1 MPDQNENMQK
11 SNEEPREDQRR
22 RAELSPETPEFGPP
36 PGENEGR
43 PNRPNRPN
51 RPGGFPGGQWPP
63 IAVYPI
69 PVFPGNIPGDSNNRP
84 SYCTIRFLNAAAGFD
99 PVNIS
104 IGNKTVAHQVPYGEV
119 TSYYTETTGFKQ
131 ILVSEAG
138 RRGAVLARER
148 FLFNDGDVYTIA
160 LVNGM
165 NGIAM
170 VLVPD
175 FPCRIS
181 PVSARR
187 IFLTMR
193 LRSTW

>member
-36 PGENEGR
+36 PGENEGMPEVEFPDMEFPFIPGENPDYPLPTPSLPSTPPSGGGNGGR

-51 RPGGFPGGQWPP
+51 RPGGFPGGQLPP
-63 IAVYPI
+63 IAEYPI

-131 ILVSEAG
+131 TL
-138 RRGAVLARER
+138 
-148 FLFNDGDVYTIA
+148 
-160 LVNGM
+160 
-165 NGIAM
+165 
-170 VLVPD
+170 
-175 FPCRIS
+175 
-181 PVSARR
+181 
-187 IFLTMR
+187 
-193 LRSTW
+193 

>member
-36 PGENEGR
+36 PGENEGMPEVEFPDMEFPFIPGENPDYPLPTPSLPSTPPSGGGNGGR

-84 SYCTIRFLNAAAGFD
+84 SYCTIRFLNASG
-99 PVNIS
+99 
-104 IGNKTVAHQVPYGEV
+104 
-119 TSYYTETTGFKQ
+119 
-131 ILVSEAG
+131 
-138 RRGAVLARER
+138 
-148 FLFNDGDVYTIA
+148 
-160 LVNGM
+160 
-165 NGIAM
+165 GI
-170 VLVPD
+170 
-175 FPCRIS
+175 
-181 PVSARR
+181 
-187 IFLTMR
+187 
-193 LRSTW
+193 